1 MKMIENACPYA
12 PGVVKPESIPSP
24 REQSSMAKRVIN
36 RKSVLL
42 VVSLVAL
49 TLLYRYSY
57 PSLNWGGSPVLF
69 QDWYIVK
76 MSLYTYV
83 TGMITYYIREYRLKK
98 R

>member
-1 MKMIENACPYA
+1 MIENACPYA

-24 REQSSMAKRVIN
+24 REQSNTVKRLLN
-36 RKSVLL
+36 GKLVLL

-49 TLLYRYSY
+49 TLLYSYSY

-76 MSLYTYV
+76 MSFYTYV
-83 TGMITYYIREYRLKK
+83 TGMITYYFREYRQKK

>member
-1 MKMIENACPYA
+1 MIENACPYA
-12 PGVVKPESIPSP
+12 PGVVKPESIPGP
-24 REQSSMAKRVIN
+24 REQSGRVKRHLN
-36 RKSVLL
+36 GKLFLL
-42 VVSLVAL
+42 VASLIAL
-49 TLLYRYSY
+49 TLLYHYSY

-98 R
+98 K